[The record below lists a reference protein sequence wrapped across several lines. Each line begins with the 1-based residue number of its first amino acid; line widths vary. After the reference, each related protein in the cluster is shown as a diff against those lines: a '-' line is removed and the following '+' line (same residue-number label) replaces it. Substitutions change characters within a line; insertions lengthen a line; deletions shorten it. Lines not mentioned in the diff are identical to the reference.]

1 MRETAKV
8 HVGQVLAQRDG
19 YKVVVTEVRPDG
31 SYKFQGGIPVE
42 KSK

>member
-1 MRETAKV
+1 MKKTAKV
-8 HVGQVLAQRDG
+8 YVGQVLAQRDG

-31 SYKFQGGIPVE
+31 SFRFQGGVPVE